1 MMDLESGAY
10 YGLNEVGARIWSLI
24 ETPTSVADICRTL
37 RAEFRVGEEVCLREV
52 VALLNELDSRSLL
65 DVQGDKN

>member
-37 RAEFRVGEEVCLREV
+37 RTEFRVEEEVCLREV
-52 VALLNELDSRSLL
+52 AALLNELDSRSLL
-65 DVQGDKN
+65 DVQGDGH